1 MTQGEQFIDEDSGYS
16 NQKNSYEEIV
26 LRQIRETAVLLSK
39 DLIGSRT
46 KQDGRMFTRTDDLRK
61 AAYSSVD
68 TLRMLLIP
76 FIKDDATKDKIENIK
91 EQIKDYLEKI
101 GNKEI
106 LLRGKKIKIKDTILD
121 SNDVNYNLLW
131 EFKLDKAREL
141 FEILVSGYQK
151 NKSYLASFE
160 TE

>member
-1 MTQGEQFIDEDSGYS
+1 MVQGEQFIDEDSGYS

-26 LRQIRETAVLLSK
+26 LRQIRETSVLLSK
-39 DLIGSRT
+39 DLTGSRI
-46 KQDGRMFTRTDDLRK
+46 KQDGKHFIRTDDLRK

-68 TLRMLLIP
+68 TLRMLLVP
-76 FIKDDATKDKIENIK
+76 FIKDGATKDKIEEIKKNIK
-91 EQIKDYLEKI
+91 EYLEEI
-101 GNKEI
+101 GNKEVLI
-106 LLRGKKIKIKDTILD
+106 RGQKIKIKDTILETD
-121 SNDVNYNLLW
+121 NVYYNLLW

-151 NKSYLASFE
+151 NKAFISSFE